1 MQFRLTSPALLSE
14 EMNMKKLLKIL
25 AVLAAAATLG
35 LGMTSCD
42 YWKEDWY
49 KDGDPKVQTASYTAA
64 SISDVGTDY
73 VSGKTFDITVEGANY
88 TITFAT
94 SGTTGTVTKGTVS
107 GTVTY
112 NGDVL
117 NFTLP
122 SDTFYGWLRKINNE
136 YYLSLTRLVKDDGSS
151 GLPGR
156 WIWESGTPSGFIS
169 AFIFHSNGRMQR
181 EDDGRWATWRCD
193 DNGVLYYRWEE
204 TGQEASDSGHDVYT
218 GPYIFTPDVP
228 FTPRP

>member
-49 KDGDPKVQTASYTAA
+49 KDGDPKVQTASYTAG

-88 TITFAT
+88 TITFTTGGT
-94 SGTTGTVTKGTVS
+94 SGTVTSGTVS

-112 NGDVL
+112 NGNVL
-117 NFTLP
+117 TVTLP
-122 SDTFYGWLRKINNE
+122 SDTFYGWLKKINNE
-136 YYLSLTRLVKDDGSS
+136 YYFSYNRLVKSDGSS
-151 GLPGR
+151 GLYGR
-156 WIWESGTPSGFIS
+156 WNWESGTPSGYIS
-169 AFIFHSNGRMQR
+169 AFIYHSDGRAQR
-181 EDDGRWATWRCD
+181 EDDGLWATWRCND
-193 DNGVLYYRWEE
+193 LGVLYYWWEE
-204 TGQEASDSGHDVYT
+204 TGQEADDSGRCVYT
-218 GPYIFTPDVP
+218 GPYIYVLDYL